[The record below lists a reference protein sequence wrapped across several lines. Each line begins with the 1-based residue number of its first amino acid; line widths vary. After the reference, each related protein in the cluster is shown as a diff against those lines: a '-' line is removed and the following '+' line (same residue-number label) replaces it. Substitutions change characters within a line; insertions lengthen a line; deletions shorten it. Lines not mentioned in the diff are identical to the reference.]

1 MVARHARLPPVSPP
15 RRLAGSVMAAAMA
28 LAGCGTDAGDA
39 VCGPVEPAVEPAA
52 FHTIGTAAVDYRYSP
67 PASGPHAAGSAPA
80 PGVYD
85 EPIPEARQ
93 VAAAEVGMVLL
104 QYDPSLPT
112 DQRERLAGVGRG
124 VDGVIV
130 APVGSPIDD
139 GRLVAMTAWEQRQLC
154 DGVDEEAAQAFVRR
168 FVGRGPGEA

>member
-1 MVARHARLPPVSPP
+1 MSPP
-15 RRLAGSVMAAAMA
+15 HRFAATVAATA
-28 LAGCGTDAGDA
+28 LALGGCGTDAGDTR
-39 VCGPVEPAVEPAA
+39 CGPVEPAVEPAA
-52 FHTIGTAAVDYRYSP
+52 FHTVGTAVVDYRFSP
-67 PASGPHAAGSAPA
+67 PASGPHAAASAPD

-104 QYDPSLPT
+104 QYDPSLPV
-112 DQRERLAGVGRG
+112 DQRQRLAELGRG

-130 APVGSPIDD
+130 APVGSPIDG
-139 GRLVAMTAWEQRQLC
+139 GRTVAMTAWEQRQLC
-154 DGVDEEAAQAFVRR
+154 DGIDEEAARAFVRR